1 MDDSADLVII
11 GGGIVGCASAYF
23 AAREGLRVVLVEKGQ
38 FGFEQSSRNWG
49 WVTAQVNHRH
59 MLPLSLL
66 SLDIWSGLEEAL
78 GEALD
83 WAQAGHM
90 RLFSSEGDLNQ
101 ASREKSLDGV
111 ERRIYGRDDVVRLL
125 PGIHGDWSGAQHIL
139 DSGQAD
145 PRLVT
150 MAIAR
155 GAEASGARLYPGCAA
170 EAIEIGNGAVRAVVT
185 EQGTIRTSRAVCA
198 TGAWSRRFLRP
209 LGLSVPNTALRL
221 TVMRTEPADPITRT
235 LFSARVGDGSML
247 AVRQDGHG
255 RFILATVGAYTY
267 DVTHES
273 LADLRDFWRLGWR
286 NRDYG
291 SFGVGRL
298 RAPAWRDVREVE
310 PKPSLAMAERN
321 LRNLIGLFPGLEGLG
336 IESIWGGNSDM
347 TPDQTPVV
355 DGLDTP
361 KGLIVATGLSGHGF
375 ALGPG
380 VGKVVSELAAG
391 KIPSVNV
398 TPLRYA
404 RFAAGEAHP
413 LGTWP

>member
-1 MDDSADLVII
+1 M
-11 GGGIVGCASAYF
+11 
-23 AAREGLRVVLVEKGQ
+23 
-38 FGFEQSSRNWG
+38 
-49 WVTAQVNHRH
+49 
-59 MLPLSLL
+59 
-66 SLDIWSGLEEAL
+66 
-78 GEALD
+78 
-83 WAQAGHM
+83 
-90 RLFSSEGDLNQ
+90 
-101 ASREKSLDGV
+101 
-111 ERRIYGRDDVVRLL
+111 
-125 PGIHGDWSGAQHIL
+125 
-139 DSGQAD
+139 
-145 PRLVT
+145 
-150 MAIAR
+150 
-155 GAEASGARLYPGCAA
+155 
-170 EAIEIGNGAVRAVVT
+170 
-185 EQGTIRTSRAVCA
+185 
-198 TGAWSRRFLRP
+198 
-209 LGLSVPNTALRL
+209 PNTALRL

-286 NRDYG
+286 NRGYG

-336 IESIWGGNSDM
+336 IESIWGGNCDM

-355 DGLDTP
+355 DALDTP

-391 KIPSVNV
+391 KTPSVNV

-413 LGTWP
+413 LGAWP